1 MLYQVWNSLH
11 AQWRTNKMDKCY
23 MPVSNSSYPIQI
35 CLISFQNP
43 EILYKNENFLT
54 IFQWILAPILTFL
67 FWSKYN
73 LN

>member
-1 MLYQVWNSLH
+1 
-11 AQWRTNKMDKCY
+11 
-23 MPVSNSSYPIQI
+23 MPVSNSSNSGQI

-43 EILYKNENFLT
+43 EILYKNENFLI

-67 FWSKYN
+67 FSTKSN